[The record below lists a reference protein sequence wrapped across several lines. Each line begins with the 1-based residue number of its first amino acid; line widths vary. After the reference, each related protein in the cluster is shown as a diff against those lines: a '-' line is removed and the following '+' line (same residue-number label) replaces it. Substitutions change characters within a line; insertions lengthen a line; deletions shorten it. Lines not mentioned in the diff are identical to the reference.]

1 MILKRGSTGPDVRTL
16 QAQLAKH
23 GYYNGI
29 IDGDFGPLTEAA
41 ARQFQATHRL
51 GVDGVVG
58 LITRAAIGME
68 RQQLILNTEHLVA
81 MGATRENA
89 EKHIDSMRL
98 LMPQHGIDTPKRVH
112 HFLAQIFHE
121 SGNLRVTRENMNYS
135 AARLLQ
141 IFPRY
146 FTRAEALAFQGQ
158 PERIANRV
166 YAGRNGN
173 GPETSG
179 DGWRFRGRG
188 LIQLTGKRNY
198 YNFAQWVREDVI
210 AHPERVAGPLAV
222 DVAVWYWIA
231 NGLNELADQDDIRL
245 VTQRINGGQH
255 GIEDRRRLL
264 TRAREVVR

>member
-23 GYYNGI
+23 GYYRNA
-29 IDGDFGPLTEAA
+29 IDGDFGPMTEAA
-41 ARQFQATHRL
+41 VRVFQSVHRL
-51 GVDGVVG
+51 AIDGVAG
-58 LITRAAIGME
+58 PITRAALGME
-68 RQQLILNTEHLVA
+68 RQQLIVNTEHLVA

-98 LMPQHGIDTPKRVH
+98 LMPQHGIDTPNRVH

-121 SGNLRVTRENMNYS
+121 SGNLRNTRENMNYS

-141 IFPRY
+141 IFPRH
-146 FTRAEALAFQGQ
+146 FTQAQAREYQGD
-158 PERIANRV
+158 PERIANRA

-179 DGWRFRGRG
+179 DGWRYRGRG
-188 LIQLTGKRNY
+188 LIQLTGRRNY
-198 YNFAQWVREDVI
+198 YHFAQWVQEDVI

-222 DVAVWYWIA
+222 DAAVWYWVA
-231 NGLNELADQDDIRL
+231 NGLNELADQDDIRI
-245 VTQRINGGQH
+245 VTRVINGGYH